1 MPSARRW
8 KSKGS
13 RFVPA
18 HDDSAALNPPVYS
31 CGDDLVA
38 TECAD
43 TRSAQ
48 ALADHLR
55 ASGDWLE
62 CVAGI
67 ASCVARFDVAAIRP
81 EEAEQRMLSALRSVP
96 AVRDAEE
103 DVVEV
108 PVCYGG
114 DHGPD
119 LDHVCELLG
128 MDRDAFIARHTGN
141 EYTVD
146 MLGFTP
152 GFAFIGGFDEA
163 GDLPRRSQPRVR
175 LEAGSIGIAGGR
187 TGIYTLSGPGG
198 WQIVGRTPLR
208 LFDAGAE
215 QPFRLRAG
223 MRVRFV
229 AIGADEFA
237 AGYAE

>member
-1 MPSARRW
+1 MPSDAD
-8 KSKGS
+8 
-13 RFVPA
+13 A
-18 HDDSAALNPPVYS
+18 AALSTGVHL

-38 TECAD
+38 TGCVD

-55 ASGDWLE
+55 ESGEWLE

-67 ASCVARFDVAAIRP
+67 ASCVAQFDLATTGA
-81 EEAEQRMLSALRSVP
+81 EEAIQRMSSALRDAP
-96 AVRDAEE
+96 GTRDAETE
-103 DVVEV
+103 VVEV

-119 LDHVCELLG
+119 LDDVCERLG
-128 MDRDAFIARHTGN
+128 LSRDAFIELHTGS
-141 EYTVD
+141 EYGVD

-163 GDLPRRSQPRVR
+163 RDVPRRSQPRVR
-175 LEAGSIGIAGGR
+175 LAAGSVGIAGGR
-187 TGIYTLSGPGG
+187 TGIYTLPSPGG
-198 WQIVGRTPLR
+198 WQIVGRTPMP
-208 LFDAGAE
+208 LFDSGAA
-215 QPFRLRAG
+215 QPFRLRPG

-229 AIGADEFA
+229 AISPEEFDA
-237 AGYAE
+237 WCTK

>member
-1 MPSARRW
+1 M
-8 KSKGS
+8 
-13 RFVPA
+13 PA
-18 HDDSAALNPPVYS
+18 HEDSAKLIPPVYL

-55 ASGDWLE
+55 ATGKWLE

-67 ASCVARFDVAAIRP
+67 SSCVARFDVAIVSP
-81 EEAEQRMLSALRSVP
+81 GEAERRMLSATRSVP
-96 AVRDAEE
+96 DIRDAGAEI
-103 DVVEV
+103 VEV

-114 DHGPD
+114 EHGPD
-119 LDHVCELLG
+119 LDDVCELLG
-128 MDRDAFIARHTGN
+128 MDRETFIRRHAGS
-141 EYTVD
+141 EYSVE

-163 GDLPRRSQPRVR
+163 RDVPRRPQPRVR
-175 LEAGSIGIAGGR
+175 LKPGSIGIAGGR
-187 TGIYTLSGPGG
+187 TGIYTLPGPGG

-208 LFDAGAE
+208 LFDAAAE
-215 QPFRLRAG
+215 QPFTLRAG

-229 AIGADEFA
+229 AIGAEEFA
-237 AGYAE
+237 ARYAE

>member
-1 MPSARRW
+1 MPAPEGPAASGARI
-8 KSKGS
+8 
-13 RFVPA
+13 
-18 HDDSAALNPPVYS
+18 YS

-38 TECAD
+38 AECPD

-55 ASGDWLE
+55 GSGDWLE
-62 CVAGI
+62 SVAGI
-67 ASCVARFDVAAIRP
+67 ASCVAQFDLAAMTA
-81 EEAEQRMLSALRSVP
+81 EQAEQRLLGALQSVP
-96 AVRDAEE
+96 PTRDAEAE
-103 DVVEV
+103 LVEV

-119 LDHVCELLG
+119 LDDICDLLG
-128 MDRDAFIARHTGN
+128 MGRDAFIDVHTGH
-141 EYTVD
+141 EYRVD

-152 GFAFIGGFDEA
+152 GFAFIGGFEA
-163 GDLPRRSQPRVR
+163 AREVPRRPQPRVR
-175 LEAGSIGIAGGR
+175 LEPGSIGIAGGR
-187 TGIYTLSGPGG
+187 TGIYTLPGPGG

-229 AIGADEFA
+229 AISDAEFD
-237 AGYAE
+237 AERPA

>member
-1 MPSARRW
+1 MASDDVPTAPAPEV
-8 KSKGS
+8 
-13 RFVPA
+13 FV
-18 HDDSAALNPPVYS
+18 

-38 TECAD
+38 AECAD

-55 ASGDWLE
+55 ESGEWIE

-67 ASCVARFDVAAIRP
+67 ASCVAQFDLASVTA
-81 EEAEQRMLSALRSVP
+81 EQAEQRLMAAMQTVP
-96 AVRDAEE
+96 APRDADAEL
-103 DVVEV
+103 VEV

-119 LDHVCELLG
+119 LDDVCGLLG
-128 MDRDAFIARHTGN
+128 VDSETFIERHTGG
-141 EYTVD
+141 EYRVD

-152 GFAFIGGFDEA
+152 GFAFIGGFEA
-163 GDLPRRSQPRVR
+163 AREVPRRPQPRVR
-175 LEAGSIGIAGGR
+175 LAPGSIGIAGGR
-187 TGIYTLSGPGG
+187 TGIYTLPGPGG

-215 QPFRLRAG
+215 QSFLLRAG

-229 AIGADEFA
+229 AISQAEFD
-237 AGYAE
+237 AGPSA

>member
-1 MPSARRW
+1 MPSSDETAGVR
-8 KSKGS
+8 
-13 RFVPA
+13 PA
-18 HDDSAALNPPVYS
+18 VFP
-31 CGDDLVA
+31 CGDDLIA
-38 TECAD
+38 TECSD

-55 ASGDWLE
+55 ESGQWLE

-67 ASCVARFDVAAIRP
+67 ASCVARFDLATISPEVAER
-81 EEAEQRMLSALRSVP
+81 RMSSASRTVP
-96 AVRDAEE
+96 AARDAGAE
-103 DVVEV
+103 VIEV

-119 LDHVCELLG
+119 LDDVCELLKV
-128 MDRDAFIARHTGN
+128 DRAAFVKLHTGN
-141 EYTVD
+141 EFTVD

-152 GFAFIGGFDEA
+152 GFAFIGGFEEA
-163 GDLPRRSQPRVR
+163 RDVPRRPEPRVR
-175 LEAGSIGIAGGR
+175 LEGGSIGIAGGR

-198 WQIVGRTPLR
+198 WQIVGRTPMR

-223 MRVRFV
+223 TRVRFV
-229 AIGADEFA
+229 AISAEEFA
-237 AGYAE
+237 ARVAE

>member
-1 MPSARRW
+1 MDD
-8 KSKGS
+8 
-13 RFVPA
+13 PA
-18 HDDSAALNPPVYS
+18 AMSVDVTL

-38 TECAD
+38 VECMD

-55 ASGDWLE
+55 NSGEWLE

-67 ASCVARFDVAAIRP
+67 ASCVAQFDLAVIS
-81 EEAEQRMLSALRSVP
+81 AEQAKQRMSSALRDVP
-96 AVRDAEE
+96 AARDTEAAAI
-103 DVVEV
+103 EV

-114 DHGPD
+114 EHGPD
-119 LDHVCELLG
+119 LEEVCEILG
-128 MDRDAFIARHTGN
+128 ISREAFITSHTDK
-141 EYTVD
+141 EYRVD

-163 GDLPRRSQPRVR
+163 SVVPRRSQPRVR
-175 LEAGSIGIAGGR
+175 LKAGSIGIAGGR
-187 TGIYTLSGPGG
+187 TGIYTLPSPGG
-198 WQIVGRTPLR
+198 WQIVGRTPMR
-208 LFDAGAE
+208 LFDGGAE

-229 AIGADEFA
+229 AIGTEEFG
-237 AGYAE
+237 AGRAE

>member
-1 MPSARRW
+1 MPS
-8 KSKGS
+8 S
-13 RFVPA
+13 
-18 HDDSAALNPPVYS
+18 DESAALTPAVFP

-38 TECAD
+38 AECAD

-55 ASGDWLE
+55 ESGQWLE

-67 ASCVARFDVAAIRP
+67 ASCVARFDLAAISAADAR
-81 EEAEQRMLSALRSVP
+81 ERMLSALRTVP
-96 AVRDAEE
+96 AALEAGK

-119 LDHVCELLG
+119 LDDICALLG
-128 MDRDAFIARHTGN
+128 MDRDTFIERHTG
-141 EYTVD
+141 EAYTVD

-152 GFAFIGGFDEA
+152 GFAFIGGFDAAREV
-163 GDLPRRSQPRVR
+163 PRRPEPRVR
-175 LEAGSIGIAGGR
+175 LQAGSIGIAGGR
-187 TGIYTLSGPGG
+187 TGIYTLPGPGG
-198 WQIVGRTPLR
+198 WQIVGRTPMP

-223 MRVRFV
+223 MQVRFV
-229 AIGADEFA
+229 AIGEEEFA
-237 AGYAE
+237 AECAK

>member
-1 MPSARRW
+1 MH
-8 KSKGS
+8 SKAKES
-13 RFVPA
+13 IFVPA
-18 HDDSAALNPPVYS
+18 PEAPAASSTRIYS

-38 TECAD
+38 TDCPD

-55 ASGDWLE
+55 GSGDWLE

-67 ASCVARFDVAAIRP
+67 ASCVAQFDLAAMTA
-81 EEAEQRMLSALRSVP
+81 EQAEQRLLAALYSVP
-96 AVRDAEE
+96 AVRDRESE
-103 DVVEV
+103 LVEV

-119 LDHVCELLG
+119 LEDVCRLLG
-128 MDRDAFIARHTGN
+128 MDRDAFIDVHAGN
-141 EYTVD
+141 EYRVD

-152 GFAFIGGFDEA
+152 GFAFIGGFEA
-163 GDLPRRSQPRVR
+163 ARAVPRRPQPRVR
-175 LEAGSIGIAGGR
+175 LEPGSIGIVGGR
-187 TGIYTLSGPGG
+187 TGIYTLPGPGG

-208 LFDAGAE
+208 LFAADAE
-215 QPFRLRAG
+215 QPFRLRPG

-229 AIGADEFA
+229 AISEAEFD
-237 AGYAE
+237 AGRPA

>member
-1 MPSARRW
+1 MPAPEEPAASGARI
-8 KSKGS
+8 
-13 RFVPA
+13 
-18 HDDSAALNPPVYS
+18 YS

-38 TECAD
+38 AD
-43 TRSAQ
+43 CPDTHAAQ

-55 ASGDWLE
+55 GSGDWLE

-67 ASCVARFDVAAIRP
+67 ASCVAQFDLATMTA
-81 EEAEQRMLSALRSVP
+81 EQAEQRLLGALTSVP
-96 AVRDAEE
+96 AIRDAEAE
-103 DVVEV
+103 LVEV

-119 LDHVCELLG
+119 LDDVCDLLG
-128 MDRDAFIARHTGN
+128 MGRDAFIDVHTGH
-141 EYTVD
+141 EYRVD

-152 GFAFIGGFDEA
+152 GFAFIGGFEA
-163 GDLPRRSQPRVR
+163 AREVPRRPQPRVR
-175 LEAGSIGIAGGR
+175 LEPGSIGIAGGR
-187 TGIYTLSGPGG
+187 TGNYTLPGPGG

-229 AIGADEFA
+229 AISDAEFD
-237 AGYAE
+237 AGRPA

>member
-1 MPSARRW
+1 MDDPGATSA
-8 KSKGS
+8 
-13 RFVPA
+13 
-18 HDDSAALNPPVYS
+18 DITL

-38 TECAD
+38 VECTD
-43 TRSAQ
+43 TASAQ

-55 ASGDWLE
+55 SSGEWLE

-67 ASCVARFDVAAIRP
+67 ASCVAQFDLAVIS
-81 EEAEQRMLSALRSVP
+81 AEQARQRMSSALHDVP
-96 AVRDAEE
+96 PARDTET
-103 DVVEV
+103 VVIEV

-114 DHGPD
+114 EHGPD
-119 LDHVCELLG
+119 LDDVCEFLG
-128 MDRDAFIARHTGN
+128 INREAFITSHTDK
-141 EYTVD
+141 EYGVD

-163 GDLPRRSQPRVR
+163 SDVPRRSQPRVR

-187 TGIYTLSGPGG
+187 TGIYTLPSPGG
-198 WQIVGRTPLR
+198 WQIVGRTPMR
-208 LFDAGAE
+208 LFDGAAE

-229 AIGADEFA
+229 AIGPEEFD
-237 AGYAE
+237 AGSAK

>member
-1 MPSARRW
+1 
-8 KSKGS
+8 
-13 RFVPA
+13 
-18 HDDSAALNPPVYS
+18 VYC

-38 TECAD
+38 ADCAD

-67 ASCVARFDVAAIRP
+67 ASCVAQFDLTSVTA
-81 EEAEQRMLSALRSVP
+81 EQAEQRLLAAVQSVP
-96 AVRDAEE
+96 PVRDLDAELI
-103 DVVEV
+103 EV

-114 DHGPD
+114 EHGPD
-119 LDHVCELLG
+119 LDDVCSLLG
-128 MDRDAFIARHTGN
+128 IDREAFIDQHTGG
-141 EYTVD
+141 EYRVD

-152 GFAFIGGFDEA
+152 GFAFIGGFEA
-163 GDLPRRSQPRVR
+163 AREVPRRPQPRVR
-175 LEAGSIGIAGGR
+175 LQPGSIGIAGGR
-187 TGIYTLSGPGG
+187 TGIYTLPGPGG

-208 LFDAGAE
+208 LFDPRAE

-229 AIGADEFA
+229 AISAAEFD
-237 AGYAE
+237 AGRPA

>member
-1 MPSARRW
+1 VPSGA
-8 KSKGS
+8 
-13 RFVPA
+13 
-18 HDDSAALNPPVYS
+18 DSAAPRHGVYL

-55 ASGDWLE
+55 ESGEWLE

-67 ASCVARFDVAAIRP
+67 TSCVAQFDLAAVSAGD
-81 EEAEQRMLSALRSVP
+81 AEQRLLSALRDAP
-96 AVRDAEE
+96 AARESEAGAID
-103 DVVEV
+103 V

-119 LDHVCELLG
+119 LDEVCKLLG
-128 MDRDAFIARHTGN
+128 MTREAFIKLHTGGDFS
-141 EYTVD
+141 VD

-152 GFAFIGGFDEA
+152 GFAFIGGFDA
-163 GDLPRRSQPRVR
+163 ARDVPRRSQPRVR
-175 LEAGSIGIAGGR
+175 LEPGSIGVAGGR
-187 TGIYTLSGPGG
+187 TGIYTLPGPGG
-198 WQIVGRTPLR
+198 WQIVGRTPMR
-208 LFDAGAE
+208 LFDVGAE

-229 AIGADEFA
+229 AISAVEFD
-237 AGYAE
+237 AGSAE

>member
-1 MPSARRW
+1 VPS
-8 KSKGS
+8 S
-13 RFVPA
+13 
-18 HDDSAALNPPVYS
+18 DDSAALTPPVFP

-38 TECAD
+38 AECAD

-55 ASGDWLE
+55 ESGQWLE

-67 ASCVARFDVAAIRP
+67 ASCVARFDLATISPADAG
-81 EEAEQRMLSALRSVP
+81 ERMLSALRTVP
-96 AVRDAEE
+96 AALEAGK

-119 LDHVCELLG
+119 LDDVCALLG
-128 MDRDAFIARHTGN
+128 MDRDTFIERHTG
-141 EYTVD
+141 EAYRVD

-152 GFAFIGGFDEA
+152 GFAFIGGFDAAREV
-163 GDLPRRSQPRVR
+163 PRRPEPRVR
-175 LEAGSIGIAGGR
+175 LQPGSIGIAGGR
-187 TGIYTLSGPGG
+187 TGIYTLPGPGG
-198 WQIVGRTPLR
+198 WQIVGRTPMR

-223 MRVRFV
+223 MLVRFV
-229 AIGADEFA
+229 AIGEEEFA
-237 AGYAE
+237 AECAT

>member
-1 MPSARRW
+1 MPAPEA
-8 KSKGS
+8 
-13 RFVPA
+13 PA
-18 HDDSAALNPPVYS
+18 ASSTRIYS

-38 TECAD
+38 TDCPD

-55 ASGDWLE
+55 GSGDWLE

-67 ASCVARFDVAAIRP
+67 ASCVAQFDLAAMTA
-81 EEAEQRMLSALRSVP
+81 EQAEQRLLAALHSVP
-96 AVRDAEE
+96 AVRDRESE
-103 DVVEV
+103 LVEV

-119 LDHVCELLG
+119 LEDVCRLLG
-128 MDRDAFIARHTGN
+128 MDRDAFIDVHAGN
-141 EYTVD
+141 EYRVD

-152 GFAFIGGFDEA
+152 GFAFIGGFEA
-163 GDLPRRSQPRVR
+163 ARAVPRRPQPRVR
-175 LEAGSIGIAGGR
+175 LEPGSIGIVGGR
-187 TGIYTLSGPGG
+187 TGIYTLPGPGG

-208 LFDAGAE
+208 LFDADAE
-215 QPFRLRAG
+215 QPFRFRPG

-229 AIGADEFA
+229 AISEAEFD
-237 AGYAE
+237 AGRPA

>member
-1 MPSARRW
+1 MPFDADRTV
-8 KSKGS
+8 S
-13 RFVPA
+13 RSGVF
-18 HDDSAALNPPVYS
+18 L

-48 ALADHLR
+48 VLADHLR
-55 ASGDWLE
+55 ESGEWLE

-67 ASCVARFDVAAIRP
+67 ASCVAQFDLAATSA
-81 EEAEQRMLSALRSVP
+81 EEAAERMASALRDAP
-96 AVRDAEE
+96 AVRDADAE
-103 DVVEV
+103 VVEV

-119 LDHVCELLG
+119 LDNVCERLG
-128 MDRDAFIARHTGN
+128 VSCEAFIEMHTAN
-141 EYTVD
+141 EYCVD

-163 GDLPRRSQPRVR
+163 RDIPRRARPRMRLQP
-175 LEAGSIGIAGGR
+175 GSIGIAGGR
-187 TGIYTLSGPGG
+187 TGIYTLPSPGG
-198 WQIVGRTPLR
+198 WQIVGRTPMT
-208 LFDAGAE
+208 LFDAAAE
-215 QPFRLRAG
+215 QAFRLRAG

-229 AIGADEFA
+229 AMSTEEFDA
-237 AGYAE
+237 AWAE

>member
-1 MPSARRW
+1 VASDD
-8 KSKGS
+8 
-13 RFVPA
+13 VPA
-18 HDDSAALNPPVYS
+18 APAPEVFL

-38 TECAD
+38 VECAD

-55 ASGDWLE
+55 ESGEWIE

-67 ASCVARFDVAAIRP
+67 ASCVAQFDLASVT
-81 EEAEQRMLSALRSVP
+81 AEQAERRLTAAMQTVP
-96 AVRDAEE
+96 AARDADAEL
-103 DVVEV
+103 VEV

-119 LDHVCELLG
+119 LDDVCRLLG
-128 MDRDAFIARHTGN
+128 MDRAAFIERHTGG
-141 EYTVD
+141 EYRVD

-152 GFAFIGGFDEA
+152 GFAFIGGFDAASEV
-163 GDLPRRSQPRVR
+163 PRRPQPRVR
-175 LEAGSIGIAGGR
+175 LESGSIGIAGGR

-198 WQIVGRTPLR
+198 WQIVGRTPLE
-208 LFDAGAE
+208 LFDAGRE
-215 QPFRLRAG
+215 QPFLLRAG

-229 AIGADEFA
+229 AIGDEESD
-237 AGYAE
+237 AGRTP

>member
-1 MPSARRW
+1 M
-8 KSKGS
+8 
-13 RFVPA
+13 PA
-18 HDDSAALNPPVYS
+18 HEDSAALNAHVYA

-38 TECAD
+38 ADCTD
-43 TRSAQ
+43 TRAAQ

-55 ASGDWLE
+55 GSGDWLE

-67 ASCVARFDVAAIRP
+67 ASCVAQFDLATVTPAQ
-81 EEAEQRMLSALRSVP
+81 AEQRLLAALQSVP
-96 AVRDAEE
+96 TARDEE
-103 DVVEV
+103 TELVEV

-119 LDHVCELLG
+119 LDDVCRQLG
-128 MDRDAFIARHTGN
+128 VDRDAFIDRHTGR
-141 EYTVD
+141 EYRVD

-152 GFAFIGGFDEA
+152 GFAFIGGFDAAREV
-163 GDLPRRSQPRVR
+163 PRRPQPRVR
-175 LEAGSIGIAGGR
+175 LEPGSIGIAGGR
-187 TGIYTLSGPGG
+187 TGIYTLPGPGG

-215 QPFRLRAG
+215 PPFLLRAG

-229 AIGADEFA
+229 AISAAEFDA
-237 AGYAE
+237 QWPA

>member
-1 MPSARRW
+1 MPS
-8 KSKGS
+8 
-13 RFVPA
+13 VDDPA
-18 HDDSAALNPPVYS
+18 ATAAGVYA

-38 TECAD
+38 ADCPD

-55 ASGDWLE
+55 ESGEWLE

-67 ASCVARFDVAAIRP
+67 ASCVAQFDLAGVSA
-81 EEAEQRMLSALRSVP
+81 EEAEQRLRAAIGTVP
-96 AVRDAEE
+96 AVRKGAAEI
-103 DVVEV
+103 VEV

-119 LDHVCELLG
+119 LDDVCKFLG
-128 MDRDAFIARHTGN
+128 MDRDTFISHHTGRDFR
-141 EYTVD
+141 VD

-163 GDLPRRSQPRVR
+163 RDVPRRPQPRVR
-175 LEAGSIGIAGGR
+175 LASGSIGIAGGR
-187 TGIYTLSGPGG
+187 TGIYTLAGPGG
-198 WQIVGRTPLR
+198 WQIVGRTPLT

-215 QPFRLRAG
+215 QPFKLRAG
-223 MRVRFV
+223 MRVRFA
-229 AIGADEFA
+229 AIDAGEFD
-237 AGYAE
+237 AGSTT

>member
-1 MPSARRW
+1 MH
-8 KSKGS
+8 SKAKES
-13 RFVPA
+13 IFVPA
-18 HDDSAALNPPVYS
+18 PEAPAASSTRIYS

-38 TECAD
+38 ADCPD

-55 ASGDWLE
+55 GSGDWLE

-67 ASCVARFDVAAIRP
+67 ASCVAQFDLAAMTA
-81 EEAEQRMLSALRSVP
+81 EQAEQRLLAALHSVP
-96 AVRDAEE
+96 AVRDRESE
-103 DVVEV
+103 LVEV

-119 LDHVCELLG
+119 LEDVCRLLG
-128 MDRDAFIARHTGN
+128 MDRDAFIDVHAGN
-141 EYTVD
+141 EYRVD

-152 GFAFIGGFDEA
+152 GFAFIGGFEA
-163 GDLPRRSQPRVR
+163 AREVPRRPQPRVR
-175 LEAGSIGIAGGR
+175 LEPGSIGIAGGR
-187 TGIYTLSGPGG
+187 TGIYTLPGPGG

-208 LFDAGAE
+208 LFAADAE
-215 QPFRLRAG
+215 QPFRLRPG

-229 AIGADEFA
+229 AISEAEFD
-237 AGYAE
+237 AGRPA